1 MLADANISS
10 ENKSFGRG
18 LNPRGGSRSVPLKN
32 TSTSFSVT
40 HCSSSV
46 FAEPSAEIIIIS
58 DHVQIMAV
66 DNRSRIGRAR
76 VLIVSCTDTVHKK
89 GRSGVHVVQPGSTL
103 TAPY

>member
-1 MLADANISS
+1 MGRVSLKLQVLADANISS

-46 FAEPSAEIIIIS
+46 FAEPSAEIIIIIG
-58 DHVQIMAV
+58 DHIMAV
-66 DNRSRIGRAR
+66 DNRSRIYRK
-76 VLIVSCTDTVHKK
+76 S
-89 GRSGVHVVQPGSTL
+89 
-103 TAPY
+103 